1 MRPKDGKKKRDAGKS
16 AKKDRDL
23 VTKSGGKA
31 KKKWSK
37 GMVQGTLNDLVLC
50 NRATHDKLSYVLN
63 SKLRTPAVALRED
76 SRSPRQG
83 SPSGSP

>member
-1 MRPKDGKKKRDAGKS
+1 MPPKADKKKDAGKL
-16 AKKDRDL
+16 AKKDKEL
-23 VTKSGGKA
+23 VSKSGGKA